1 MNNLENQATSPNG
14 GGGQMYGQPTM
25 NVPPQQHLQ
34 LQQQHLQLR
43 QQRLQQASP
52 AGPVPIIPLA
62 PSNATTFMQTSGG
75 PIVGQIPTAVLSLNN
90 QGHPHVFWQQQALN
104 DAAAIAAATAAAA
117 TAAAEP
123 DDPAGFIPISSDGSV
138 PGPNV
143 KVVPT
148 ANRSSGKSISKNAIT
163 TSKATRKNKTTS
175 KKQVSAMGD
184 KVTFKTEGG
193 KAMTM
198 AESSEPKICD
208 ESTGMVV
215 SSSSIVEESEVTDRS
230 QLNRERNRE
239 HARSTRL
246 RKKAYIQ
253 KLKDMASGLRAV
265 QTEEI
270 RQRRISMQKMM
281 EVQRVRRSVVHT
293 FLNYHSNYESDPAK
307 WNILVEDNFTLKQPI
322 TPYRSFRRSEVDR
335 VSTDQTTELS
345 MFPSLQEPG
354 LVCTC

>member
-1 MNNLENQATSPNG
+1 
-14 GGGQMYGQPTM
+14 MYGQPIM
-25 NVPPQQHLQ
+25 NVPPQHQLQ
-34 LQQQHLQLR
+34 LQQQQLQLR
-43 QQRLQQASP
+43 QQHLQQVSP

-62 PSNATTFMQTSGG
+62 PSNAPTIMQTPGG
-75 PIVGQIPTAVLSLNN
+75 PIVGQIPTTVLSLNN

-104 DAAAIAAATAAAA
+104 DAAVIAAATAAAA

-123 DDPAGFIPISSDGSV
+123 DDPAGFRPISSDVSV
-138 PGPNV
+138 PGPKG

-148 ANRSSGKSISKNAIT
+148 ANKSSGKSISKNSRT
-163 TSKATRKNKTTS
+163 TSTATRKNKTTS
-175 KKQVSAMGD
+175 IKQASAMDD
-184 KVTFKTEGG
+184 KDTFKIEGD
-193 KAMTM
+193 KAMTV
-198 AESSEPKICD
+198 AGSSEAIMCD
-208 ESTGMVV
+208 ESTGMGA
-215 SSSSIVEESEVTDRS
+215 SSSSIVEESEATDRS

-281 EVQRVRRSVVHT
+281 EIQRVRRSVVHT
-293 FLNYHSNYESDPAK
+293 FLNYHSNFESDPAK
-307 WNILVEDNFTLKQPI
+307 WNILVEDSFTLKQPI

-335 VSTDQTTELS
+335 VSRI
-345 MFPSLQEPG
+345 
-354 LVCTC
+354 